1 MKSTLIA
8 SLLLFMFSGQLLA
21 EQKVLNFAFFP
32 YTIPSEILEQN
43 KELKDY
49 LQKELNRPIS
59 LMTAKSPEEYLHNI
73 KEGSYDIIFS
83 APHVARFSERKHSY
97 QRIAMTK
104 TKIQGYYLVKKSS
117 DLKSLADA
125 THKSISMAEP
135 STIVHQIAVQ
145 DLKAL
150 GLEEGKNINIKITKN
165 HINSIY
171 ALIKGSSDVAVTGV
185 KLWQELDPKYKNELR
200 VLEESS
206 KVPGFIVMGN
216 DKMSKELREKI
227 KIALLKYQE
236 SKEGEKYIF
245 KGFKLIDDESMKSLD
260 KYTEILN

>member
-8 SLLLFMFSGQLLA
+8 ALLVLVCTGQLLA

-43 KELKDY
+43 KEVKDY
-49 LQKELNRPIS
+49 LEKELNRPIS
-59 LMTAKSPEEYLHNI
+59 LITAKSPDEYIHNI

-83 APHVARFSERKHSY
+83 APHVARLSERKYSY
-97 QRIAMTK
+97 QRIAMVK
-104 TKIQGYYLVKKSS
+104 TKIQGYYIVKKNS
-117 DLKSLADA
+117 DLKSFADI
-125 THKSISMAEP
+125 TNKTVSMAEP
-135 STIVHQIAVQ
+135 STIVHQIAIH
-145 DLKAL
+145 DLKAH
-150 GLEEGKNINIKITKN
+150 GMEEGKNITIKITKN

-200 VLEESS
+200 VLEESN

-216 DKMSKELREKI
+216 NKISKELREKI

-236 SKEGEKYIF
+236 SEEGEKYIF

-260 KYTEILN
+260 KYTDILN